1 MDSFFLL
8 RGVALAGLLSAGC
21 STSVHRPGLATAF
34 DAHPAREIT
43 DEDIRVAFSARPQLP
58 ERVRV
63 AYFSND
69 PARNADIEAGFAS
82 LPHVSGVYRIPSL
95 LVTGHRRF
103 DEPRRWEPPREV
115 GIHALR
121 LLAARARCDAL
132 VVFDYGSRIERS
144 ANGYAA
150 LNALVVPALFAPFLE
165 ARVESYLDAYVI
177 DVRNGYLYRHV
188 SASQRGELSRL
199 TVWSDADER
208 LVERQ
213 WSALLADTRR
223 DLAAAFVEG
232 RLPPPMVVP
241 AAGSGPEA
249 TRAPAVSAAVRPG

>member
-8 RGVALAGLLSAGC
+8 RGVALVGLLSAGC

-69 PARNADIEAGFAS
+69 PERNADIEGGFAS
-82 LPHVSGVYRIPSL
+82 LPQVSGVYRIPSL

-132 VVFDYGSRIERS
+132 VVFDYGSRIEHS

-150 LNALVVPALFAPFLE
+150 LNALVVPTLFAPFLE

-199 TVWSDADER
+199 TVWSDADQR

-213 WSALLADTRR
+213 WAALLADTRR

-232 RLPPPMVVP
+232 RLPP
-241 AAGSGPEA
+241 
-249 TRAPAVSAAVRPG
+249 APTPVAPDA

>member
-8 RGVALAGLLSAGC
+8 RGAALAGLLGAGC

-43 DEDIRVAFSARPQLP
+43 DEDIRVAFDARPQLP

-69 PARNADIEAGFAS
+69 PARNADIERGIAS
-82 LPHVSGVYRIPSL
+82 LPQVGGVYRIPPL
-95 LVTGHRRF
+95 LVTGQRRF
-103 DEPRRWEPPREV
+103 DQPRPWDPPREV
-115 GIHALR
+115 GVHQLR

-132 VVFDYGSRIERS
+132 VVFDYGHRIEQS
-144 ANGYAA
+144 ANGYVA
-150 LNALVVPALFAPFLE
+150 LSALLVPTLFAPFLE

-177 DVRNGYLYRHV
+177 DVRNGYLYRHI

-223 DLAAAFVEG
+223 DLDAALVEG
-232 RLPPPMVVP
+232 RSSP
-241 AAGSGPEA
+241 AP
-249 TRAPAVSAAVRPG
+249 TPAVPDA

>member
-1 MDSFFLL
+1 MGSFSFL

-34 DAHPAREIT
+34 DAHPGREVT

-58 ERVRV
+58 GRVRV

-69 PARNADIEAGFAS
+69 PARNAGIEGAFAS
-82 LPHVSGVYRIPSL
+82 IPQVDDVYRIPSL
-95 LVTGHRRF
+95 LVTGQRRF
-103 DEPRRWEPPREV
+103 DEARPWDPPREV
-115 GIHALR
+115 SLHALR

-150 LNALVVPALFAPFLE
+150 FNALVVPVFFTPFLE

-188 SASQRGELSRL
+188 SASQRAEASRL
-199 TVWSDADER
+199 TMWSDADQR
-208 LVERQ
+208 LVESQ
-213 WSALLADTRR
+213 WTTLLADTRR
-223 DLAAAFVEG
+223 DLAAAFVDG
-232 RLPPPMVVP
+232 RSPPEPTEV
-241 AAGSGPEA
+241 AAASS
-249 TRAPAVSAAVRPG
+249 APAPGPRP

>member
-1 MDSFFLL
+1 MKSFSFLL
-8 RGVALAGLLSAGC
+8 RGFALAGLLSAGC
-21 STSVHRPGLATAF
+21 STAVHRPGIATAF
-34 DAHPAREIT
+34 DAHPGREIT
-43 DEDIRVAFSARPQLP
+43 DDDIRVAFSARPQLP
-58 ERVRV
+58 AQLRV

-69 PARNADIEAGFAS
+69 PARDAEIEGAVAS
-82 LPHVSGVYRIPSL
+82 IPDVAGVYRIPSV
-95 LVTGHRRF
+95 LVTGRRRF
-103 DEPRRWEPPREV
+103 DETRSWDPPREV

-150 LNALVVPALFAPFLE
+150 LNALVVPVFFAPFLE

-188 SASQRGELSRL
+188 NAAQRGETSRL
-199 TVWSDADER
+199 TMWSEADRR
-208 LVERQ
+208 LVESQ
-213 WSALLADTRR
+213 WTTLLADTRR

-232 RLPPPMVVP
+232 RSPPAPIDV
-241 AAGSGPEA
+241 AATASAHPP
-249 TRAPAVSAAVRPG
+249 TR

>member
-1 MDSFFLL
+1 MDSLSLL
-8 RGVALAGLLSAGC
+8 RGAALAALLGAGC
-21 STSVHRPGLATAF
+21 STSVHRPGIATAF

-69 PARNADIEAGFAS
+69 PARDADIEAGFTS
-82 LPHVSGVYRIPSL
+82 LPHVHGVYRIPSV
-95 LVTGHRRF
+95 LVTGQRRF
-103 DEPRRWEPPREV
+103 DQPRPWDPPREIGV
-115 GIHALR
+115 HALR

-150 LNALVVPALFAPFLE
+150 FNALVVPALFAPFLE

-188 SASQRGELSRL
+188 NASQRAELSRL
-199 TVWSDADER
+199 TVWSDADQR

-213 WSALLADTRR
+213 WTALLSDTRR

-232 RLPPPMVVP
+232 RLPPAPLVVP
-241 AAGSGPEA
+241 AVVSGRASGPA
-249 TRAPAVSAAVRPG
+249 SVTPDA

>member
-1 MDSFFLL
+1 MNSHFLL
-8 RGVALAGLLSAGC
+8 RGFALAGLLSAGC
-21 STSVHRPGLATAF
+21 STAVHRPGLVTAF

-69 PARNADIEAGFAS
+69 PARDAQIAGAFAS
-82 LPHVSGVYRIPSL
+82 IPDVAEVYRIPPV
-95 LVTGHRRF
+95 LVTGQRRF
-103 DEPRRWEPPREV
+103 DEARRGEPTREV

-150 LNALVVPALFAPFLE
+150 LNALLVPVFFAPFLE

-177 DVRNGYLYRHV
+177 DVRNGYLYRHLG
-188 SASQRGELSRL
+188 ASQRGEASRL
-199 TVWSDADER
+199 TMWSEADQR
-208 LVERQ
+208 LVESQ
-213 WSALLADTRR
+213 WTTLLADTRR
-223 DLAAAFVEG
+223 DLAAAFVAG
-232 RLPPPMVVP
+232 R
-241 AAGSGPEA
+241 S
-249 TRAPAVSAAVRPG
+249 AP